1 MEQNRRARIVKRAS
15 LYKRIIDAP
24 EDYLT
29 KVENDLRA
37 LDWDLLQEG
46 FRYKQLPLLLSTSS
60 VCQLLVHI
68 VHYYKRTIDSFIV
81 TQLLPLCFFMALVNS
96 WPLAIGLNVLLTSV
110 KMGYWLDDPL
120 ANVPAVLKQDRPYY
134 YSKSMRPGFATLV
147 SHQVNGIFVTDMMS
161 SSTDS
166 LHVFLTF

>member
-1 MEQNRRARIVKRAS
+1 MEQNRRARIVKRAP

-46 FRYKQLPLLLSTSS
+46 F
-60 VCQLLVHI
+60 
-68 VHYYKRTIDSFIV
+68 
-81 TQLLPLCFFMALVNS
+81 S

-120 ANVPAVLKQDRPYY
+120 ANVPTVLKQDRPYY
-134 YSKSMRPGFATLV
+134 SSKSMRPGFATL
-147 SHQVNGIFVTDMMS
+147 
-161 SSTDS
+161 
-166 LHVFLTF
+166 